1 MRARAFSFCRSLVL
15 AASVAGFCA
24 VPWTAHATTIL
35 ETATLGTTGQTTGTN
50 INSTQWLGARFT
62 LTQSTQITDVGGH
75 LLSVTAGGIFA
86 AIVPLSSPTALP
98 SFLPSA
104 ITTSALA
111 STVFSPPS
119 LSADVLTPLSVLL
132 APGSYALVFGSGG
145 PFGAAGS
152 GRMAIAN
159 LPLLGS
165 PSFFRAFSGSWVENG
180 FTEARFVVVGNVVP
194 EPTTALLLGVGL
206 AGVTVMR
213 RGRVAD

>member
-1 MRARAFSFCRSLVL
+1 MRTRVSSFCRSLVL
-15 AASVAGFCA
+15 AASFVWFCA
-24 VPWTAHATTIL
+24 APGTALATIIV
-35 ETATLGTTGQTTGTN
+35 ETATLGATGQTGGTN
-50 INSTQWLGARFT
+50 INSNQWLGARFT

-75 LLSVTAGGIFA
+75 LVSITAGGIFA

-98 SFLPSA
+98 SFLPSTIA
-104 ITTSALA
+104 TSALA
-111 STVFSPPS
+111 GTVFTPPS

-152 GRMAIAN
+152 GAMAIAN

-165 PSFFRAFSGSWVENG
+165 PSFFRAFGGSWVENG

-206 AGVTVMR
+206 AGVTATR
-213 RGRVAD
+213 RRRAAQ